1 MLVQHVNESNN
12 LRKVKIKYFTAGHTF
27 MSADNFH
34 RKVEKELNNDV
45 VYDFEDFKRCIDRAG
60 VSVEMQL
67 RDFKDF
73 PNSLTQAKLSKK
85 TRPYLSDVVEV
96 EFRKGSTNT
105 FFKKKHDED
114 EFQECVFV
122 QRKLL

>member
-1 MLVQHVNESNN
+1 
-12 LRKVKIKYFTAGHTF
+12 

-45 VYDFEDFKRCIDRAG
+45 VYDFEDFKRCIDHAG

-73 PNSLTQAKLSKK
+73 PNGLTQAKLSKK
-85 TRPYLSDVVEV
+85 TRPYLSDVVVV
-96 EFRKGSTNT
+96 EFRKGWTNM
-105 FFKKKHDED
+105 FF
-114 EFQECVFV
+114 
-122 QRKLL
+122 